1 MQLIK
6 WRPRNDI
13 FGFPHH
19 LNNFFDDFFYPKLK
33 SPDTEKTWLWNPV
46 VDVYEEEDNFVIK
59 AELPGVSKDGITVD
73 VKDRILTIKGE
84 RSADNEV
91 KEDRYYR
98 RERVYGHFERTFNL
112 PADVNPDA
120 VKAQYT
126 DGVLKVTVPKPE
138 TQKPRQITVH

>member
-6 WRPRNDI
+6 WQPRNDI

-19 LNNFFDDFFYPKLK
+19 LNHFFDDFFYPKRNN
-33 SPDTEKTWLWNPV
+33 PDREKTWFWNPV
-46 VDVYEEEDNFVIK
+46 VDVYEEQDNFVIK

-91 KEDRYYR
+91 QKDRYFH
-98 RERVYGHFERTFNL
+98 RERVYGRFERTFNL
-112 PADVNPDA
+112 PADVDPDA
-120 VKAQYT
+120 VKAQYI

-138 TQKPRQITVH
+138 TRKPKQITVH